1 MQTVFWGSTNDN
13 WNDSTCFDSAI
24 AIFGTQVS
32 TGRFLFSILGGF
44 GSGRSV
50 EIFNWVPYLLSG
62 ISGYFRYYLS
72 FGEMSI

>member
-1 MQTVFWGSTNDN
+1 MRTVFWGSTNDN

-44 GSGRSV
+44 GSGI
-50 EIFNWVPYLLSG
+50 EKKLGSG
-62 ISGYFRYYLS
+62 QVQVG
-72 FGEMSI
+72 